1 MLEIIISIAVAGILL
16 AIITNSFQLSQIRK
30 NQDQIVQTIV
40 SSLEQQKA
48 NTQSGKEGLSYGV
61 KFDTSTI
68 TLFKGEYSQS
78 STENKIIAIEPQFQ
92 ITESITQSN
101 NSISFLKLLGDASEN
116 ATVTISHID
125 NRVSPKNILIKKTG
139 TISVIE

>member
-40 SSLEQQKA
+40 SSLEEQKA

-61 KFDTSTI
+61 KFDASTI

-101 NSISFLKLLGDASEN
+101 NIILFSRLLGDASEN